1 MSIILASVVNVS
13 ERKVKEMDKSSE
25 KVSDLAISLSHV
37 RKRRDKMQ
45 LTLKRLEGEEREIA
59 FRLNTAL
66 GIVPIK
72 EAAERIKVVM
82 DRAREMSSRQKS
94 EMMKRVWA
102 SKTVEEREEWK
113 GKLRRRKTDG

>member
-1 MSIILASVVNVS
+1 MSIIPISVVNVS
-13 ERKVKEMDKSSE
+13 EREEIEMDKSSE

>member
-13 ERKVKEMDKSSE
+13 EREEIEMDKSSE